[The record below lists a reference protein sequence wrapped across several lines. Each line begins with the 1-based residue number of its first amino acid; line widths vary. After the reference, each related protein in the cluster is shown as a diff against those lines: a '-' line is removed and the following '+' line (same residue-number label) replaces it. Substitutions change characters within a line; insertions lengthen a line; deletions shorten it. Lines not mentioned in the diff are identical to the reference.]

1 MALLASTVPLVASLS
16 VTLSLCPAPPDQY
29 PAPRSA
35 DWACAEILGAA
46 IELRALEASGD

>member
-16 VTLSLCPAPPDQY
+16 VMLSLCPAPPD